1 MDAEN
6 KSPLRLF
13 AWPLTKPKTE
23 DDMIYVTFQ
32 HVPTNGPKRRYAVK
46 CYDVNQAD
54 IVAESII
61 HKNEFRIVRQ
71 SKPSVNMCRRI
82 VITTEEFKELF
93 GTI

>member
-1 MDAEN
+1 
-6 KSPLRLF
+6 
-13 AWPLTKPKTE
+13 
-23 DDMIYVTFQ
+23 MIYVTFQ

-46 CYDVNQAD
+46 CYDVKQAD

-61 HKNEFRIVRQ
+61 HKNGFRIVRQ
-71 SKPSVNMCRRI
+71 SKPSVNMYRRI